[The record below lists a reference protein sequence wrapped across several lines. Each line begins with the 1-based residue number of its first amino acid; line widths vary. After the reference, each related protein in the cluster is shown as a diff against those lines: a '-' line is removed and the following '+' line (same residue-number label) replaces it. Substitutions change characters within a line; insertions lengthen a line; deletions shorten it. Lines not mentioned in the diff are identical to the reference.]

1 MVAHD
6 ARRPR
11 VLPCDAEQ
19 VARAVRAP
27 QIADAGGAEP
37 EAHAR
42 GIQFTERQLR
52 QPERCDRRHRD
63 AERAHPGEQ
72 VVTLRRA
79 ELGDREA
86 VRDVHPAL
94 EPERL
99 GAVED
104 QLDLERAELS
114 RVVQMDVDP
123 HAVLGG
129 ESQHG
134 VDLTDRVAV
143 DRRGI
148 QSTQVVGAGPSGTGE
163 QLEHAGATQH
173 AVLRERDDLHRER
186 TVVLGDRRVHR
197 LDPTEPDPRVD
208 VDVGADR
215 GGAVPHELGE
225 HAPGDLDRRDA
236 ELVTPGALV
245 PDAALRAAFAAVP
258 LPGKPH
264 HDLSTCACA
273 LTRPGRAS
281 RPRPS
286 ITPPAGRSAASSSA
300 SSSIA
305 EAGWMP
311 VIRPAAR
318 CMSTRVDSSAAEV
331 PRRARRTM
339 RGEGKREV
347 IPPSCGAREAE
358 EA

>member
-1 MVAHD
+1 MHPSRSRRRRAPGRRGRPLRGAPPAAPRTARRRSWSRTMPD
-6 ARRPR
+6 AR
-11 VLPCDAEQ
+11 
-19 VARAVRAP
+19 
-27 QIADAGGAEP
+27 G
-37 EAHAR
+37 
-42 GIQFTERQLR
+42 
-52 QPERCDRRHRD
+52 
-63 AERAHPGEQ
+63 
-72 VVTLRRA
+72 
-79 ELGDREA
+79 
-86 VRDVHPAL
+86 
-94 EPERL
+94 
-99 GAVED
+99 
-104 QLDLERAELS
+104 
-114 RVVQMDVDP
+114 P

-148 QSTQVVGAGPSGTGE
+148 EPAQVVGAGPSGIGE
-163 QLEHAGATQH
+163 QLEHAG
-173 AVLRERDDLHRER
+173 LRERDDLHRER
-186 TVVLGDRRVHR
+186 TVVLGDRRVYR

-225 HAPGDLDRRDA
+225 HAPGDLARRDA

-311 VIRPAAR
+311 VIRPSAR
-318 CMSTRVDSSAAEV
+318 CTSTRVDSSAAEV
-331 PRRARRTM
+331 PRRTRRTT
-339 RGEGKREV
+339 RGEGSVRSSLHPAVRERPKRRDSLV
-347 IPPSCGAREAE
+347 LGSRAYGAVGSAPRSHRGGQEFE
-358 EA
+358 SP